1 MDHEIMKFAEELQ
14 EFISKSEHFIQKVRQ
29 GEGNFGQRGSGSGGY
44 YGQRGDSGG
53 YYGQRMHNYGRR
65 EPGGD
70 GTIVGSSHHSSL
82 RERCRHNRME
92 ACMLTLDGLCNTDV

>member
-1 MDHEIMKFAEELQ
+1 MKFAEELQ
-14 EFISKSEHFIQKVRQ
+14 EFISKSEHFIQKVHQ

-65 EPGGD
+65 EPGGGWND
-70 GTIVGSSHHSSL
+70 SWQQPPFQPQGEMPPQQNGGMYVDP
-82 RERCRHNRME
+82 RWFM
-92 ACMLTLDGLCNTDV
+92 